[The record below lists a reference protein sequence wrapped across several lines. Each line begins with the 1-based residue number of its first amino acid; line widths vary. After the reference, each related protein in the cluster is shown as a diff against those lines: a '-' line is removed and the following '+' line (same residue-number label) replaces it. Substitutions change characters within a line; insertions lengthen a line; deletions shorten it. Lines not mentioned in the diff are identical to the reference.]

1 MIDSHPKLTDAEV
14 VRIVQNYYDFV
25 DSLDADRIAGTY
37 LPAPTTTLQFNADEP
52 IVTVD
57 AIRAFSAGF
66 AGAVASIRHTRV
78 DIWSRPLMGD
88 IVPADLPAPRA
99 DATLTVVSTA
109 LPTFTVGQGAA
120 AKRIALPATSIF
132 TIDVASGKF
141 VSVHNMFD
149 IAKVYAAQD
158 TDMADTKPHDA
169 HRDARC
175 LYLIEN
181 PDGSE

>member
-1 MIDSHPKLTDAEV
+1 MIDRHAKLTDAEI
-14 VRIVQNYYDFV
+14 VRIVQNYYDSV
-25 DSLDADRIAGTY
+25 DSLDADRIAGNY

-66 AGAVASIRHTRV
+66 GRAVASIRHTRI
-78 DIWSRPLMGD
+78 DIWARPLMGD
-88 IVPADLPAPRA
+88 VVPADLAAART

-109 LPTFTVGQGAA
+109 LPTFTVGEGAA

-149 IAKVYAAQD
+149 IARVYAAVSGG
-158 TDMADTKPHDA
+158 TP
-169 HRDARC
+169 
-175 LYLIEN
+175 
-181 PDGSE
+181 